1 MRSNRHSQK
10 PAKQGKNP
18 ITATDP
24 DLAGARGKTE
34 FLDQPE
40 NPQLTRY
47 GARNAGAEQLR
58 KAEEKKH
65 AP

>member
-10 PAKQGKNP
+10 PAKQGESP
-18 ITATDP
+18 VTATDP

-34 FLDQPE
+34 IADQPE
-40 NPQLTRY
+40 NPQITRH
-47 GARNAGAEQLR
+47 GARSAGAEQLR